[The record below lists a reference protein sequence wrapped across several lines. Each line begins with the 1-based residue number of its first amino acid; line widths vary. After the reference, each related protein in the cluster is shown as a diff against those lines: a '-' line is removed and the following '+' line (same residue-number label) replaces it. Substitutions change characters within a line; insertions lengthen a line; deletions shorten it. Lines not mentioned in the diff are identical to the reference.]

1 MTWQA
6 ALVLLALFVATAAL
20 QLVVAL
26 NEGGDWWFTFAL
38 SAVTVVAW
46 TSITALRYGSANR
59 PV

>member
-6 ALVLLALFVATAAL
+6 GLVLLALFVATGVL

-26 NEGGDWWFTFAL
+26 REGGDWWFSVVL
-38 SAVTVVAW
+38 SAVTVAAW
-46 TSITALRYGSANR
+46 TSITTFRYRSAKA